1 MVAAVR
7 VRRAKGRIVKTRWG
21 VVVASL
27 CGAVALNIVVY
38 AVMPPGD
45 ALIIAVLYS
54 IGTPALIG
62 LLWLHWTDK

>member
-1 MVAAVR
+1 M
-7 VRRAKGRIVKTRWG
+7 KTRWG
-21 VVVASL
+21 VVIASL

-38 AVMPPGD
+38 AVVPAGD